1 MPREGEGHS
10 QSSVWSVPLAWARVY
25 SVLFFLIGA
34 FGVGRLVW
42 LEVAEGGS
50 PTEVVFDV
58 VVGAGKVG
66 IGAASLG
73 VILVI
78 GGDLIMVLSTWV
90 SQRQRAKGREEGR
103 EEGLEEG
110 REEGLEEGRE
120 EGLEEGREEAH
131 TLWEAWN
138 RRRLEAEAKD
148 EPFDEPPPQPTNG
161 RSTT

>member
-110 REEGLEEGRE
+110 REE
-120 EGLEEGREEAH
+120 AH

>member
-1 MPREGEGHS
+1 M
-10 QSSVWSVPLAWARVY
+10 AWARVY

-110 REEGLEEGRE
+110 REE
-120 EGLEEGREEAH
+120 AH